1 MKNNLLNNDKV
12 VVNIGEQQYYIKS
25 LELLEA
31 KIVEDSCVL
40 RTSTPVSIRIP
51 EKAYSLYKIKN
62 FCFNLN

>member
-1 MKNNLLNNDKV
+1 MKNNLLNNDK

-51 EKAYSLYKIKN
+51 EKAHSLYKIKN
-62 FCFNLN
+62 FCFKLN